1 MAQVTEL
8 KTYAKPGINW
18 GKWFL
23 IGTGALLSA
32 LILVVP
38 MVYIFVHAFSKGLMR
53 CCKTWPTRTC
63 FTPSG

>member
-32 LILVVP
+32 LILVCRWF
-38 MVYIFVHAFSKGLMR
+38 ISLFRRSAKA
-53 CCKTWPTRTC
+53 
-63 FTPSG
+63 